1 MMKRRHFLIGLGATL
16 AAPTVLRAAPGQ
28 GLKFGVLT
36 DMTGIFSD
44 GTGKGSVTGAQLAI
58 EEFGRNVLGKP
69 VEVIFADHQNK
80 PDVGANIAREWYD
93 QQGVD
98 VILDVPVSSIG
109 IAVQTFARERNKM
122 FITSAG
128 GSADLSGKFCSPN
141 FIQWTY
147 TTYAL
152 AHVAGKAM
160 LDRGGDTW
168 FFIVADYDF
177 GQALERDVTE
187 VVVKGG
193 GKVLGRAPHPINT
206 MDFSS
211 ELLKAKAS
219 GAKVIALANSG
230 GDAQTAIKQAEE
242 FGLLSGDQKLVSLL
256 IDVADI
262 RSIGLAS
269 SQGLLATSGFYW
281 NMDDRTREFSKRYL
295 AKMGKPPGMMQGG
308 VYSAALNYMRS
319 VDAIGT
325 KDPIAVVKDLRTRT
339 FNDAFARNGTL
350 RSGNLM
356 IHDMYLAQV
365 KAPAQSKDPS
375 DVYDILSTVAGKDA
389 FPSLAESACSM
400 VTKK

>member
-1 MMKRRHFLIGLGATL
+1 MKRRHFLAGIGATM
-16 AAPTVLRAAPGQ
+16 AAPSILRASPEQ

-44 GTGKGSVTGAQLAI
+44 GTGKGSVAGAQLAV
-58 EEFGRNVLGKP
+58 EEFGRNLFGKP
-69 VEVIFADHQNK
+69 VEVVFGDHQNK

-109 IAVQTFARERNKM
+109 IAIQTIAHEKNKM

-160 LDRGGDTW
+160 IDRGGDTW
-168 FFIVADYDF
+168 FFIVADYAF

-187 VVVKGG
+187 VVVKQG

-211 ELLKAKAS
+211 ALLKAKES

-230 GDAQTAIKQAEE
+230 GDAQTVIKQADE
-242 FGLLSGDQKLVSLL
+242 FGLMGGNQKLVSLL
-256 IDVADI
+256 IDVSDV
-262 RSIGLAS
+262 RSIGLSNAK
-269 SQGLLATSGFYW
+269 GLLATSGFYW
-281 NMDDRTREFSKRYL
+281 NMDDRTRDFSKRFMI
-295 AKMGKPPGMMQGG
+295 KTGKTPGMMQAG
-308 VYSAALNYMRS
+308 VYSAALNYMKA
-319 VDAIGT
+319 VDAIGA
-325 KDPIAVVKDLRTRT
+325 KEPAAVVKELRTKT

-350 RSGNLM
+350 RPDNLM
-356 IHDMYLAQV
+356 VHDMYLAQV
-365 KAPAQSKDPS
+365 KKPADSKDPS
-375 DVYDILSTVAGKDA
+375 DVYDILATVHGSEA
-389 FPSLAESACSM
+389 FPALKDSACPM
-400 VTKK
+400 LANNK